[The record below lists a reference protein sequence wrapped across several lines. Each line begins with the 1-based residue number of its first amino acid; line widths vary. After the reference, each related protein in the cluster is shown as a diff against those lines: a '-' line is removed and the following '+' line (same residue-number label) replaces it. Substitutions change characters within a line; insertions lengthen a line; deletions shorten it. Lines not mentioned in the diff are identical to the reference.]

1 MAENTEIFLK
11 SPNKVRL
18 VESYKKDINE
28 AKSAFGIEDLKYES
42 QVSLATT
49 INNTK
54 QLLEATQVQGIG
66 PYKRHAIDMLKIT
79 QPVSIIPDIVS
90 EQAIDTMA
98 AMINYKKFTYG
109 SDKGTVKNGDT
120 VNSVLGGP
128 FSHPSYG
135 SSKVEEEVIGDVG
148 DTAITANLAW
158 TPVVKGSVAI
168 KVGTDVITDDGNG
181 GLVGTAIAAGAT
193 IDYESGLATFTLNAA
208 ATDTVTVDYSYD
220 NVTAPVTNVP
230 EINLEIASKPI
241 YAKNILLKTNYS
253 FTAAFMLKKEYGE
266 DIEATLAA
274 EAAGEILNEQTVQVI
289 KDLHDMAVA
298 NRPVTFQRTQAVGVT
313 VMEQS
318 QDFLYTLE
326 EAASEMELATG
337 GKFRPTFII
346 LGTLAAATVRTM
358 KDIFTPVTT
367 NTPGAK
373 LIGKLGDLDVYS
385 CPNTYALAP
394 NEFVLGYK
402 GNGFL
407 DSGYVFAPYAP
418 IIPTDLLMDD
428 TFTGRRGWAAIQGK
442 AKLNA
447 QLYIKGKIVTTSRVA

>member
-1 MAENTEIFLK
+1 MAEIFLQSAK
-11 SPNKVRL
+11 KQRL

-28 AKSAFGIEDLKYES
+28 AKEAFGLEDLKYES
-42 QVSLATT
+42 KVSLATT

-54 QLLEATQVQGIG
+54 ELLEATQVQGIG
-66 PYKRHAIDMLKIT
+66 PYKRHAIDMLKVT

-90 EQAIDTMA
+90 EQAIDTMS
-98 AMINYKKFTYG
+98 AMINYKKFVYG
-109 SDKGTVKNGDT
+109 SNKGEVKAGQT

-128 FSHPSYG
+128 FTHPQYG
-135 SSKVEEEVIGDVG
+135 TSQIEEEYLMEASKTTPDVG
-148 DTAITANLAW
+148 TALAW
-158 TPVVKGSVAI
+158 TPVVPGSVI
-168 KVGTDVITDDGNG
+168 LKSGSDVITDDGEG
-181 GLVGTAIAAGAT
+181 KLKGSALSADGT
-193 IDYESGLATFTLNAA
+193 IDYETGVVSFTLTSQSKDIMTA
-208 ATDTVTVDYSYD
+208 DYSYD
-220 NVTAPVTNVP
+220 NVTAPVNDVP
-230 EINLEIASKPI
+230 ELNLEIVSKPI

-253 FTAAFMLKKEYGE
+253 FTSAYMLKKEYGE

-298 NRPVTFQRTQAVGVT
+298 NPAVTYQRTQAVGVT
-313 VMEQS
+313 VLDQS

-358 KDIFTPVTT
+358 RDIFTPITT

-385 CPNTYALAP
+385 CPNSYGLKP
-394 NEFVLGYK
+394 NEFVMGYK

-407 DSGYVFAPYAP
+407 DAGYVFAPYAP

-428 TFTGRRGWAAIQGK
+428 TFTGRRGWAAIARK
-442 AKLNA
+442 
-447 QLYIKGKIVTTSRVA
+447 S

>member
-1 MAENTEIFLK
+1 MAELILESARK
-11 SPNKVRL
+11 KAL

-28 AKSAFGIEDLKYES
+28 AKEAFGLEDLKYES
-42 QVSLATT
+42 KVSLATT

-66 PYKRHAIDMLKIT
+66 PYKRHAIDMLKVT

-109 SDKGTVKNGDT
+109 SNKGAVEAGQT
-120 VNSVLGGP
+120 VNGVLGGP

-135 SSKVEEEVIGDVG
+135 ASTVEEEYVG
-148 DTAITANLAW
+148 EVGETAFTGSLAW
-158 TPVVKGSVAI
+158 TPVVPGSVVI
-168 KVGTDVITDDGNG
+168 KAGSVVITDDGQGN
-181 GLVGTAIAAGAT
+181 LVGTGLASNGT
-193 IDYESGLATFTLNAA
+193 IDAETGAFNFTLAAA
-208 ATDTVTVDYSYD
+208 ATDTVTVDYAYD
-220 NVTAPVTNVP
+220 NVTAPVHNVP
-230 EINLEIASKPI
+230 EINLEIASKPV

-253 FTAAFMLKKEYGE
+253 FTAAYMLKKEYGE

-274 EAAGEILNEQTVQVI
+274 EAAGEILNEQTTQVI
-289 KDLHDMAVA
+289 KDLHDMAIA
-298 NRPVTFQRTQAVGVT
+298 NPAVSFQRTQAVGVT
-313 VMEQS
+313 VLEQS

-358 KDIFTPVTT
+358 RDIFTPVTT

-385 CPNTYALAP
+385 CPNAYGLGA

-407 DSGYVFAPYAP
+407 DAGYVFCPYAP

-442 AKLNA
+442 AKLSN
-447 QLYIKGKIVTTSRVA
+447 QLYIRGKIVTTSKVA

>member
-66 PYKRHAIDMLKIT
+66 PYKRHAIDMLKVT

-109 SDKGTVKNGDT
+109 SDKGTVKEGDT

-135 SSKVEEEVIGDVG
+135 SSKVEEEVIGEVG
-148 DTAITANLAW
+148 DTTVSASLAW
-158 TPVVKGSVAI
+158 TPVVPGSVVI
-168 KVGTDVITDDGNG
+168 KVGTDVITDDGQGN
-181 GLVGTAIAAGAT
+181 LVGTAGTGT
-193 IDYESGLATFTLNAA
+193 IDKDGNINLTLNAA

-220 NVTAPVTNVP
+220 NVTAPVNNVP

-289 KDLHDMAVA
+289 RDLRDMAVA
-298 NRPVTFQRTQAVGVT
+298 NRPVTFQRTQAVGIT

-447 QLYIKGKIVTTSRVA
+447 QLYIKGKIVTTSKVA

>member
-1 MAENTEIFLK
+1 MAKETEIFLK
-11 SPNKVRL
+11 SANKVRL

-28 AKSAFGIEDLKYES
+28 AKEAFGLEDLKYES

-49 INNTK
+49 LNNTK

-66 PYKRHAIDMLKIT
+66 PYKRHALDMLKVS

-98 AMINYKKFTYG
+98 AMINYKKFVYG
-109 SDKGTVKNGDT
+109 STKGNSEAGDV

-128 FSHPSYG
+128 FSNPTYG
-135 SSKVEEEVIGDVG
+135 SSNVEEEVIGDVG
-148 DTAITANLAW
+148 DTSPVTGTGLAW
-158 TPVVKGSVAI
+158 TPVTPGSVVI
-168 KVGTDVITDDGNG
+168 KAGSVVITDDGKG
-181 GLVGTAIAAGAT
+181 ALKSAGLAADGT
-193 IDYESGLATFTLNAA
+193 IDYESGIVNFTLAA
-208 ATDTVTVDYSYD
+208 ASTDTITADYAYD
-220 NVTAPVTNVP
+220 NVTAPVNNVP
-230 EINLEIASKPI
+230 EINLEIASKPV

-253 FTAAFMLKKEYGE
+253 FTAAYMLKKEYGE

-274 EAAGEILNEQTVQVI
+274 EAAGEILNEQTTMVI
-289 KDLHDMAVA
+289 KDLYDMAVA
-298 NRPVTFQRTQAVGVT
+298 NAPVTFQRTQAVGVT

-367 NTPGAK
+367 STPGAK

-385 CPNTYALAP
+385 CPNQFALKP
-394 NEFVLGYK
+394 NEFVIGYK

-407 DSGYVFAPYAP
+407 DAGYVFCPYAP

-428 TFTGRRGWAAIQGK
+428 TFTGRRRMGC
-442 AKLNA
+442 
-447 QLYIKGKIVTTSRVA
+447 YSR

>member
-1 MAENTEIFLK
+1 MAEKTEIFLQ

-28 AKSAFGIEDLKYES
+28 AKAAFGIEDLKYES

-54 QLLEATQVQGIG
+54 ALLEATQVQGIG
-66 PYKRHAIDMLKIT
+66 PYKRHAIDMLKVT

-109 SDKGTVKNGDT
+109 SDKGSVKEGDT

-135 SSKVEEEVIGDVG
+135 ASKVEEEVIGEVG
-148 DTAITANLAW
+148 DTTITASLAW
-158 TPVVKGSVAI
+158 TPVIPGSVVI
-168 KVGTDVITDDGNG
+168 KVGTDVITDDGQG
-181 GLVGTAIAAGAT
+181 SLVGTAGNGT
-193 IDYESGLATFTLNAA
+193 IDADGNVNLTLNAA

-220 NVTAPVTNVP
+220 NVTAPVNKVP

-253 FTAAFMLKKEYGE
+253 FTAAYMLKKEYGE

-358 KDIFTPVTT
+358 RDIFTPVTT
-367 NTPGAK
+367 TTPGAK

-385 CPNTYALAP
+385 CPNQYALKP